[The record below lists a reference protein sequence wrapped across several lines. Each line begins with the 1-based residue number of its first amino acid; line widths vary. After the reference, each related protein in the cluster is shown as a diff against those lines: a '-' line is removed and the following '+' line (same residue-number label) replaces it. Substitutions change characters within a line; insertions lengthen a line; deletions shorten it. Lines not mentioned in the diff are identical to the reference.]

1 MNNYEFEVL
10 LEECRSNKKK
20 ILSPSY
26 ITENYYNLREG
37 NFRITY
43 LSFRWWNEL
52 KREEWINLKRYGI
65 KISYHFCSK

>member
-52 KREEWINLKRYGI
+52 KKRRMD
-65 KISYHFCSK
+65 